1 MAITYPLSMPALPG
15 IKRITLA
22 ARSIVSSSVSPFTG
36 QEQIYEHQ
44 GQWWEAGVTLHEM
57 VREDAEP
64 WAAFLL
70 SLNGKQG
77 TFLLGDPG
85 GKIPRGVATGTP
97 LVKGAAQSGQVL
109 LTDGWTID
117 ITGILLAG
125 DYIQLGSGATTRLH
139 KVLKDADSDGIGD
152 ATLDIWP
159 RTREIPGDDD
169 PITVQD
175 CKGTFRLAGNATQIE
190 IERSKIYGVAFS
202 AREAY

>member
-15 IKRITLA
+15 IKRITLV
-22 ARSIVSSSVSPFTG
+22 ARSIVASRASPFTA
-36 QEQIYEHQ
+36 QEQVHKHQ

-57 VREDAEP
+57 VREDAEE

-70 SLNGKQG
+70 SLNGKEG

-85 GKIPRGVATGTP
+85 GKTPRGVATGTP
-97 LVKGAAQSGQVL
+97 LVKGAGQSGQVL

-117 ITGILLAG
+117 TTGILKAG
-125 DYIQLGSGATTRLH
+125 DYIQMGTGETTRLH
-139 KVLKDADSDGIGD
+139 KLLKDTDSDGSGN

-175 CKGTFRLAGNATQIE
+175 CVGTFRLTENVMQIE
-190 IERSKIYGVAFS
+190 IERSKIYGVAFT